1 MLTELTEVTP
11 TLFISSA
18 TAITENKLQQLGITL
33 IINATK
39 GINTMRQSLVK
50 KWL

>member
-11 TLFISSA
+11 SLFISSA
-18 TAITENKLQQLGITL
+18 TAITETKLNELAITL

-39 GINTMRQSLVK
+39 GK
-50 KWL
+50 KTFTSM